1 MASDR
6 RMLASP
12 AMSDSPR
19 ITRRSL
25 FRGIGSVTVVA
36 GCATPAK
43 PEPAPAPGLAAASPP
58 IDGVALGPGP
68 APLRFT
74 LNGATQTVEVAPS
87 TTLLDLLRHQLNATG
102 SKLVCDRGACG
113 ACTVLVGG
121 VPRPSCM
128 TLAHDVADAEV
139 TTVEGLA
146 TAGKLSVLQQAFIDH
161 DALQCGYCTSGMLMS
176 CQALLARNG
185 ATDAAAVE
193 TAISGN
199 LCRCGTYPNIVAAV
213 LSAAKAGA

>member
-1 MASDR
+1 
-6 RMLASP
+6 
-12 AMSDSPR
+12 MSDPR
-19 ITRRSL
+19 ISRRGL
-25 FRGIGSVTVVA
+25 FRGVGTA
-36 GCATPAK
+36 TLATACATPAR
-43 PEPAPAPGLAAASPP
+43 PTAPPADAAAIAPG
-58 IDGVALGPGP
+58 DGAALGPGP

-74 LNGATQTVEVAPS
+74 LNGASQTVEVAPS
-87 TTLLDLLRHQLNATG
+87 STLLDVLRHRLDATG

-113 ACTVLVGG
+113 ACTVHVDG

-128 TLAHDVADAEV
+128 TLAHDVADRQV

-146 TAGKLSVLQQAFIDH
+146 AGGQLSALQRAFIEH

-176 CQALLARNG
+176 CSALLAR
-185 ATDAAAVE
+185 TPKPAAADVE
-193 TAISGN
+193 HAISGN